1 MNNKNKN
8 LTYTNEVKNSKIKN
22 ISDLVINKEER
33 DNENNEDIKPSIS
46 FDGDEKEIKKIKII
60 KMKNILNDLDEE
72 QSQSNDNDL
81 NKNIFKEEKT
91 SEDAEKEK

>member
-1 MNNKNKN
+1 
-8 LTYTNEVKNSKIKN
+8 
-22 ISDLVINKEER
+22 
-33 DNENNEDIKPSIS
+33 
-46 FDGDEKEIKKIKII
+46 
-60 KMKNILNDLDEE
+60 MKNILNDLDEE